1 VVVWRL
7 IPLFLT
13 YNALNWIDT
22 LLPLFVPFFFGNAFA
37 IFHGIA
43 SARQTSRFPS
53 APRSIAGTLRISASV
68 NS

>member
-22 LLPLFVPFFFGNAFA
+22 LLPLFVP
-37 IFHGIA
+37 
-43 SARQTSRFPS
+43 
-53 APRSIAGTLRISASV
+53 ISASV
-68 NS
+68 YS